1 MESTEKMKAW
11 KQKLLDAKSLQGES
25 GGLLWQRVT
34 LLAEIYHDDEF
45 RADHGGADE
54 FRAAEILDSHIAD
67 TCATF
72 LELEN
77 VLREFPER
85 AQWQDTPLKKLLAQ
99 VVEKHREARQAAK
112 PELPERRSATVK
124 ELDQAVKD
132 KKQSAARAEF
142 LDSEVKSKE
151 SRIVELERENR
162 ELRQRLSEATV
173 RIRELEESPSRE
185 VVAA

>member
-1 MESTEKMKAW
+1 MDSTSTMKTW
-11 KQKLLDAKSLQGES
+11 KQKLLDAKSLQGKS

-34 LLAEIYHDDEF
+34 LLAEVYRDDEF

-54 FRAAEILDSHIAD
+54 FRAAEILDMHVGD

-85 AQWQDTPLKKLLAQ
+85 SQWEETPLKKLLAQ
-99 VVEKHREARQAAK
+99 VLEKHREARQAAK
-112 PELPERRSATVK
+112 SDPPERRSATVK
-124 ELDQAVKD
+124 ELDRAVKE
-132 KKQSAARAEF
+132 KKEVAARAEF
-142 LDSEVKSKE
+142 LGSEVKSKE
-151 SRIVELERENR
+151 NRIVELERENR
-162 ELRQRLSEATV
+162 ELRQQLSEATV
-173 RIRELEESPSRE
+173 RIRELEESTSCE